1 MKPTMTV
8 VDHVKLCKR
17 HFPSTGATTLPGLYL
32 GRAEAWR
39 VDGDEGS
46 ENGPI
51 TETTLQTMKGD
62 RE

>member
-8 VDHVKLCKR
+8 VDRVKLCKSA
-17 HFPSTGATTLPGLYL
+17 FPAQ
-32 GRAEAWR
+32 GRQRCPAIPWPAEAWR

-51 TETTLQTMKGD
+51 TGTTLQTMKGD

>member
-8 VDHVKLCKR
+8 VDRVKLCKR
-17 HFPSTGATTLPGLYL
+17 HFPSTGATTLPGYTLA
-32 GRAEAWR
+32 GRAWR

-51 TETTLQTMKGD
+51 TE
-62 RE
+62 

>member
-8 VDHVKLCKR
+8 VDRVKLCKSAFQHR
-17 HFPSTGATTLPGLYL
+17 GTTLPGYTLA
-32 GRAEAWR
+32 GRAWR

-51 TETTLQTMKGD
+51 TGTTLKTMKGD